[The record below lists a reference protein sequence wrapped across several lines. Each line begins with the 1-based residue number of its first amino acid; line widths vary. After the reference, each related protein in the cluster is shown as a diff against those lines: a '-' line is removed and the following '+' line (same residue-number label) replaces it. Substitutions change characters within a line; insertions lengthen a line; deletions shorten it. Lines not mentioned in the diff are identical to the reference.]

1 MLEFVNTKM
10 GLQSFNHCVEYGAI
24 AGQNFTNDRLTRIK
38 LLVDRTSQINRQF
51 CSNCQKPGHFVCNC
65 FALRKCFNC
74 NEKGQIAKNC
84 NKTRSAPATIDSLE
98 GLTKEHLVPEHRT
111 LISVCASNEPVPFLY
126 DTGSQYTNITRKTN
140 ENDLPPNK
148 LSFPRLATQELALM
162 GIRFILMA

>member
-111 LISVCASNEPVPFLY
+111 LISFALVMNLFRFYMTPDLNTQTLLEKQTKTIYLLINPHFPV
-126 DTGSQYTNITRKTN
+126 
-140 ENDLPPNK
+140 
-148 LSFPRLATQELALM
+148 
-162 GIRFILMA
+162 